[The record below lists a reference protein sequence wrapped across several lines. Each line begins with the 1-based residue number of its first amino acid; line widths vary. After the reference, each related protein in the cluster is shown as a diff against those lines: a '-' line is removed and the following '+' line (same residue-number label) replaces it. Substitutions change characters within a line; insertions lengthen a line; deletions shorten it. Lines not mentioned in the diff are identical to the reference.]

1 MAGYY
6 INGRSMSTPWPA
18 ASGRKYAFAALEMP
32 PLSVCVWPVTAQGLR
47 MKVDQN
53 RLPEMAENRTSCPT
67 GPNCCSGLIRS
78 IFPR

>member
-1 MAGYY
+1 
-6 INGRSMSTPWPA
+6 
-18 ASGRKYAFAALEMP
+18 
-32 PLSVCVWPVTAQGLR
+32 